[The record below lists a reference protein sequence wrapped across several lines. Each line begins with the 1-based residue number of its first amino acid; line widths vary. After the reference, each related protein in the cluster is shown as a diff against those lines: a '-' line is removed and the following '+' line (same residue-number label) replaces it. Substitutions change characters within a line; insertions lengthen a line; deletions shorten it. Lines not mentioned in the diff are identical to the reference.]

1 MKFSGL
7 LRITQNYSIFYL
19 PTNHIFKPF
28 LPIRINIGFNDMT
41 GFNTL
46 KRLLVFVKPYRLLFW
61 VSALIA
67 IIMAPLNAYLPYLAN
82 VMVDDHIMV
91 RDLEGLKRISLWYL
105 GALASLTFLR
115 YSFTILTN
123 TMGQN
128 IIYDLRNKM
137 YDHILSLRLSYFDK
151 TPIGTNTTRVINDL
165 ETVNSVFSEGLI
177 TIIADI
183 LSLITVLALMF
194 WTSVKLTLI
203 CLVTFPLLLV
213 ASYIFKEKVKHSF
226 QRVRAQVAR
235 MNAFLQEHISGIKTV
250 QIFAAEKRVA
260 KKFKEINREYTQAN
274 LDGIFYYAVFFPVVE
289 IISAASLGFMVWWGA
304 QGVLEGVVTI
314 GQLVAFPMYL
324 SRLFQPVRTLADK
337 FNTLQ
342 MGLVAGGRVFE
353 TLDTKEQTQDQGTID
368 QGDLKAA
375 LEFKQVYFGYRP
387 DEYILKNISF
397 RLEPGKTL
405 ALVGS
410 TGSGKSSLIS
420 LINRLYEINQG
431 SIQIGN
437 HSISDYKIDFLRK
450 RIAVVLQDV
459 FLFQGSIYENMSLKN
474 PEIDLE
480 QVIAASKIIGAHEYI
495 MNLPGN
501 YNYQLAERGVNL
513 SVGQRQL
520 ISFVRALLVD
530 PDILILDEATSSL
543 DTETESIL
551 QHAIEKLIA
560 KRSSIV
566 IAHRLS
572 TIQHADYVMAL
583 EHGEI
588 KEFGPPAELLARDNG
603 LYKKLYETYFQ
614 TVTASVND

>member
-1 MKFSGL
+1 
-7 LRITQNYSIFYL
+7 
-19 PTNHIFKPF
+19 
-28 LPIRINIGFNDMT
+28 MT

-368 QGDLKAA
+368 QGDLKAS

-588 KEFGPPAELLARDNG
+588 KEFGPPAELLARENG

>member
-1 MKFSGL
+1 
-7 LRITQNYSIFYL
+7 
-19 PTNHIFKPF
+19 
-28 LPIRINIGFNDMT
+28 MT

-368 QGDLKAA
+368 QGDLKAS

-588 KEFGPPAELLARDNG
+588 KEFGPPAELLARENG
-603 LYKKLYETYFQ
+603 LYRC
-614 TVTASVND
+614 V

>member
-1 MKFSGL
+1 
-7 LRITQNYSIFYL
+7 
-19 PTNHIFKPF
+19 
-28 LPIRINIGFNDMT
+28 MT

-588 KEFGPPAELLARDNG
+588 KEFGPPAELLARENG

-614 TVTASVND
+614 TVTASFND

>member
-1 MKFSGL
+1 
-7 LRITQNYSIFYL
+7 
-19 PTNHIFKPF
+19 
-28 LPIRINIGFNDMT
+28 MT
-41 GFNTL
+41 GFSTL
-46 KRLLVFVKPYRLLFW
+46 KRLLVFVKPYRKLFW
-61 VSALIA
+61 LSALMA
-67 IIMAPLNAYLPYLAN
+67 IVMAPLNAYLPYLAN

-91 RDLEGLKRISLWYL
+91 QDLEGLKRISLWYL
-105 GALASLTFLR
+105 VVLASLTFLR

-137 YDHILSLRLSYFDK
+137 YSHILSLRLAYFDK

-235 MNAFLQEHISGIKTV
+235 MNAFLQEHITGIKTV
-250 QIFAAEKRVA
+250 QIFAAEARVA
-260 KKFKEINREYTQAN
+260 QKFKDINREYTQAN

-353 TLDTKEQTQDQGTID
+353 TLDNNEQTSDDGSID
-368 QGDLKAA
+368 QGNLKAA
-375 LEFKQVYFGYRP
+375 LEFKQVNFGYRA
-387 DEYILKNISF
+387 DEFVLKNISF

-420 LINRLYEINQG
+420 LINRLYDINSG
-431 SIQIGN
+431 SIWIGN
-437 HSISDYKIDFLRK
+437 HLITDYKIEFLRK

-459 FLFQGSIYENMSLKN
+459 FLFQGSIFENMSLKN
-474 PEIDLE
+474 PELKME
-480 QVIAASKIIGAHEYI
+480 QVIAASKTIGAHEYI

-501 YNYQLAERGVNL
+501 YQYQLAERGVNL

-588 KEFGPPAELLARDNG
+588 KEFGPPAELLARENG
-603 LYKKLYETYFQ
+603 LYKSLYETYFQ
-614 TVTASVND
+614 TVTASIND

>member
-588 KEFGPPAELLARDNG
+588 KEFGPPAELLARENG

>member
-1 MKFSGL
+1 
-7 LRITQNYSIFYL
+7 
-19 PTNHIFKPF
+19 
-28 LPIRINIGFNDMT
+28 MT

-588 KEFGPPAELLARDNG
+588 KEFGPPAELLALEDG

>member
-1 MKFSGL
+1 
-7 LRITQNYSIFYL
+7 
-19 PTNHIFKPF
+19 
-28 LPIRINIGFNDMT
+28 MT

-105 GALASLTFLR
+105 GALVSLTFLR

-353 TLDTKEQTQDQGTID
+353 TLDTKEQTQDQGTIE

-501 YNYQLAERGVNL
+501 YHYQLADRGVNL

-520 ISFVRALLVD
+520 ISFLRAHLVH
-530 PDILILDEATSSL
+530 PDILILEKANSSL

-588 KEFGPPAELLARDNG
+588 KEFGPPVELLARENG

>member
-1 MKFSGL
+1 
-7 LRITQNYSIFYL
+7 
-19 PTNHIFKPF
+19 
-28 LPIRINIGFNDMT
+28 MT

>member
-588 KEFGPPAELLARDNG
+588 KEFGPPAELLALEDG

>member
-588 KEFGPPAELLARDNG
+588 KEFGPPAELLAREDG

>member
-1 MKFSGL
+1 
-7 LRITQNYSIFYL
+7 
-19 PTNHIFKPF
+19 
-28 LPIRINIGFNDMT
+28 
-41 GFNTL
+41 
-46 KRLLVFVKPYRLLFW
+46 
-61 VSALIA
+61 A

-368 QGDLKAA
+368 QGDLKAS

-588 KEFGPPAELLARDNG
+588 KEFGPPAELLARENG

>member
-1 MKFSGL
+1 
-7 LRITQNYSIFYL
+7 
-19 PTNHIFKPF
+19 
-28 LPIRINIGFNDMT
+28 MT

-368 QGDLKAA
+368 QGDLKAS

-387 DEYILKNISF
+387 DDYILKNISF

-588 KEFGPPAELLARDNG
+588 KEFGPPAELLARENG

>member
-1 MKFSGL
+1 
-7 LRITQNYSIFYL
+7 
-19 PTNHIFKPF
+19 
-28 LPIRINIGFNDMT
+28 MT
-41 GFNTL
+41 GFSTL
-46 KRLLVFVKPYRLLFW
+46 KRLLVFVKPYRKLFW
-61 VSALIA
+61 LSALMA
-67 IIMAPLNAYLPYLAN
+67 IVMAPLNAYLPYLAN

-91 RDLEGLKRISLWYL
+91 QDLEGLKRISLWYL
-105 GALASLTFLR
+105 VVLASLTFLR

-137 YDHILSLRLSYFDK
+137 YSHILSLRLAYFDK

-235 MNAFLQEHISGIKTV
+235 MNAFLQEHITGIKTV
-250 QIFAAEKRVA
+250 QIFAAEARVA
-260 KKFKEINREYTQAN
+260 QKFKDINREYTQAN

-353 TLDTKEQTQDQGTID
+353 TLDNNEQTSDDGSID
-368 QGDLKAA
+368 QGNLKAA
-375 LEFKQVYFGYRP
+375 LEFKQVNFGYRA
-387 DEYILKNISF
+387 DEFVLKNISF

-420 LINRLYEINQG
+420 LINRLYDINSG
-431 SIQIGN
+431 SIWIGN
-437 HSISDYKIDFLRK
+437 HLITDYKIEFLRK

-459 FLFQGSIYENMSLKN
+459 FLFQGSIFENMSLKN
-474 PEIDLE
+474 PELKME
-480 QVIAASKIIGAHEYI
+480 QVIAASKTIGAHEYI

-501 YNYQLAERGVNL
+501 YQYQLAERGVNL

-588 KEFGPPAELLARDNG
+588 KEFGPPAELLTRENG
-603 LYKKLYETYFQ
+603 LYKSLYETYFQ
-614 TVTASVND
+614 TVTASIND

>member
-1 MKFSGL
+1 
-7 LRITQNYSIFYL
+7 
-19 PTNHIFKPF
+19 
-28 LPIRINIGFNDMT
+28 MT

-342 MGLVAGGRVFE
+342 IGLVAGGRVFE

-368 QGDLKAA
+368 QGDLKAS

-387 DEYILKNISF
+387 DDYILKNISF

-588 KEFGPPAELLARDNG
+588 KEFGPPAELLARENG

-614 TVTASVND
+614 TVTESVND

>member
-1 MKFSGL
+1 
-7 LRITQNYSIFYL
+7 
-19 PTNHIFKPF
+19 
-28 LPIRINIGFNDMT
+28 MT

-437 HSISDYKIDFLRK
+437 HSISVYKIDFLRK

>member
-1 MKFSGL
+1 
-7 LRITQNYSIFYL
+7 
-19 PTNHIFKPF
+19 
-28 LPIRINIGFNDMT
+28 MT
-41 GFNTL
+41 GFSTL
-46 KRLLVFVKPYRLLFW
+46 KRLLVFVKPYRKLFW
-61 VSALIA
+61 LSALMA
-67 IIMAPLNAYLPYLAN
+67 IVMAPLNAYLPYLAN

-91 RDLEGLKRISLWYL
+91 QDLEGLKRISLWYL
-105 GALASLTFLR
+105 VVLASLTFLR

-137 YDHILSLRLSYFDK
+137 YSHILSLRLAYFDK

-235 MNAFLQEHISGIKTV
+235 MNAFLQEHITGIKTV
-250 QIFAAEKRVA
+250 QIFAAEARVA
-260 KKFKEINREYTQAN
+260 QKFKDINREYTQAN

-353 TLDTKEQTQDQGTID
+353 TLDNNEQTSDDGSID
-368 QGDLKAA
+368 QGNLKAA
-375 LEFKQVYFGYRP
+375 LEFKQVNFGYRA
-387 DEYILKNISF
+387 DEFVLKNISF

-420 LINRLYEINQG
+420 LINRLYDINSG
-431 SIQIGN
+431 SIWIGN
-437 HSISDYKIDFLRK
+437 HLITDYKIEFLRK

-459 FLFQGSIYENMSLKN
+459 FLFQGSIFENMSLKN
-474 PEIDLE
+474 PELKME
-480 QVIAASKIIGAHEYI
+480 QVIAASKTIGAHEYI

-501 YNYQLAERGVNL
+501 YQYQLAERGVNL

-530 PDILILDEATSSL
+530 PDILILEEATSSL

-588 KEFGPPAELLARDNG
+588 KEFGPPAELLARENG
-603 LYKKLYETYFQ
+603 LYKSLYETYFQ
-614 TVTASVND
+614 TVTASIND

>member
-1 MKFSGL
+1 
-7 LRITQNYSIFYL
+7 
-19 PTNHIFKPF
+19 
-28 LPIRINIGFNDMT
+28 MT

-420 LINRLYEINQG
+420 LINRLYEISQG

-437 HSISDYKIDFLRK
+437 HSISDYKIEFLRK

>member
-1 MKFSGL
+1 
-7 LRITQNYSIFYL
+7 
-19 PTNHIFKPF
+19 
-28 LPIRINIGFNDMT
+28 MT

-375 LEFKQVYFGYRP
+375 LEFKQVCFGYRP

-474 PEIDLE
+474 PEIYLE